1 MSVPPCTIWLVGIG
15 ITGWRQLAGQQGGV
29 VTRAQLRSL
38 GVSRWHV
45 RDQIAAERWVARS
58 STVISTFTGAMTRQ
72 QLMWLGVLQGGPRAL
87 VGGLTA
93 AEAHGLT
100 NWHRETIT
108 VLVPYGDDI
117 QEPLDGIDFVRTRK
131 AIDSFRSTS
140 HELPLMKLEPAVLMW
155 AAQERSDRT
164 SQGVLAAVVQQR
176 LTTPE
181 LLVAWLTDLK
191 PLRKAPLF
199 RRALAEMSDGAQSL
213 SEMEFRRL
221 CRRFGIA
228 RPAQQTKRRDS
239 EGRLRY
245 TDCEWPL
252 PDGRLLVLEID
263 GGFHMEVEH
272 WEDDL
277 ARQRALSTP
286 DRVIVR
292 CTTREI
298 RDEPQRLVR
307 DLRRL
312 GVPKAA

>member
-1 MSVPPCTIWLVGIG
+1 MGLIDARL
-15 ITGWRQLAGQQGGV
+15 LAAWQGGL
-29 VTRAQLRSL
+29 VTRAQLRAL
-38 GVSRWHV
+38 GISRWRV
-45 RDQIAAERWVARS
+45 RNQLAAERWVERS
-58 STVISTFTGAMTRQ
+58 STVISTFTGSMSRD

-93 AEAHGLT
+93 AEVHGLA
-100 NWHRETIT
+100 NWRRETIT
-108 VLVPYGDDI
+108 VLVAYGDDI

-131 AIDSFRSTS
+131 ALDSFRSTS
-140 HELPLMKLEPAVLMW
+140 SELPLMKLEPAALMW

-164 SQGVLAAVVQQR
+164 SQGILAAVVQQR
-176 LTTPE
+176 LTTPDS
-181 LLVAWLTDLK
+181 LAAWLTDLK

-239 EGRLRY
+239 DGRVRY

-277 ARQRALSTP
+277 ARQRALSAP

-298 RDEPQRLVR
+298 RDEPQRLAR

>member
-1 MSVPPCTIWLVGIG
+1 MAAP
-15 ITGWRQLAGQQGGV
+15 QLGL
-29 VTRAQLRSL
+29 VTRAQLRDV
-38 GVSRWHV
+38 GVSRWGV
-45 RDQIAAERWVARS
+45 RNQVVAQRWAERS
-58 STVISTFTGAMTRQ
+58 STVISTFTGSMTREQ
-72 QLMWLGVLQGGPRAL
+72 RMWLGVLQGGPRAL
-87 VGGLTA
+87 IGGITA
-93 AEAHGLT
+93 MEVHGLA
-100 NWHRETIT
+100 NWRRDAIT

-131 AIDSFRSTS
+131 AIDSFDSTS
-140 HELPLMKLEPAVLMW
+140 SVLPLMKVEPAALLW

-164 SQGVLAAVVQQR
+164 SQGILAAVVQQR

-181 LLVAWLTDLK
+181 ALTSWLRDLK

-199 RRALAEMSDGAQSL
+199 RQALADMCDGAQSL
-213 SEMEFRRL
+213 SEMELKRM

-228 RPAQQTKRRDS
+228 APAQQTKRRDAS
-239 EGRLRY
+239 GKVRF

-263 GGFHMEVEH
+263 GSFHMEVEH

-277 ARQRALSTP
+277 ARQRALSAP
-286 DRVIVR
+286 DRVIIR

-298 RDEPQRLVR
+298 RDEPERLAH

-312 GVPKAA
+312 GVKAA